1 MVYHAGMYAMIMRA
15 LGEPEQLESVTLP
28 ARQPGPHEVSIDV
41 KAIGCN
47 FADVLICRGKYQ
59 LKPELPFSPGSE
71 AAGVVQALGADVQG
85 LRVGQPVAAQLG
97 YGAYASQVIA
107 DARRVQAVPEGMPFA
122 DACALGVAYQT
133 AYLGLV
139 DRAQLKPGENVL
151 VHAAAGGVGLA
162 TVQLAHA
169 LGARVIATA
178 SSSDKLELTRK
189 HGADAALD
197 TSQEDWPQQV
207 LELTAGRGADVVCES
222 IGGDVFERS
231 LKCIAW
237 AGRLIVV
244 GFSSGDIPALRM
256 NRVMLKH
263 ISVIGLNLGGYHERD
278 PAALSRA
285 TSALFELYRQGRLR
299 PVIHATYPLAQ
310 APLALAELASRRSV
324 GKLILE
330 P

>member
-28 ARQPGPHEVSIDV
+28 ERQPGPHEVSIDV

-71 AAGVVQALGADVQG
+71 VAGFVRALGSAVQG
-85 LRVGQPVAAQLG
+85 LRVGQPVAAQVG

-107 DARRVQAVPEGMPFA
+107 DARRIQALPEGMPLA

-139 DRAQLKPGENVL
+139 DRAHVKPGENVL

-162 TVQLAHA
+162 TVQLGHA

-178 SSSDKLELTRK
+178 SSSDKLELTRQ

-197 TSQEDWPQQV
+197 TSQDDWPQRV
-207 LELTAGRGADVVCES
+207 LDLTGGRGADVVCES

-263 ISVIGLNLGGYHERD
+263 IAVIGLNLGGYHERD

-285 TSALFELYRQGRLR
+285 TGELFALYQQGRLR
-299 PVIHATYPLAQ
+299 PVIHAKYPLAQ
-310 APLALAELASRRSV
+310 AAVALAELAARRSV

>member
-1 MVYHAGMYAMIMRA
+1 MYAMMMRA
-15 LGEPEQLESVTLP
+15 LGEPEQLENVTLP
-28 ARQPGPHEVSIDV
+28 DREPGPHELSIDV

-71 AAGVVQALGADVQG
+71 VAGYVRALGADVQG
-85 LRVGQPVAAQLG
+85 WRVGQPVAAQLG
-97 YGAYASQVIA
+97 YGGYASQVLA
-107 DARRVQAVPEGMPFA
+107 DARRVQAVPEGMPLA
-122 DACALGVAYQT
+122 DACALGIAYQT
-133 AYLGLV
+133 AYLALV
-139 DRAQLKPGENVL
+139 DRAHLQAGENLL

-162 TVQLAHA
+162 TVQLGRA

-178 SSSDKLELTRK
+178 SSSDKLELARQ
-189 HGADAALD
+189 HGADVALD
-197 TSQEDWPQQV
+197 TSQEDWPQRV
-207 LELTAGRGADVVCES
+207 LELTGGRGADVVCES
-222 IGGDVFERS
+222 IGGEVFERS

-237 AGRLIVV
+237 AGRLLVI

-278 PAALSRA
+278 PGALSRA
-285 TSALFELYRQGRLR
+285 TTQLFELYAQGRLR
-299 PVIHATYPLAQ
+299 PLIHAKYPLSRA
-310 APLALAELASRRSV
+310 ASALAELSSRRSV